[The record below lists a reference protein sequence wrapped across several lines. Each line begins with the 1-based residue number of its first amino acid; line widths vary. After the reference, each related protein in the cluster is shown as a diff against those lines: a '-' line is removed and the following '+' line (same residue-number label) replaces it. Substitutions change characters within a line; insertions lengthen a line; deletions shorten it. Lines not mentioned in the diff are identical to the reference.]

1 MGIFFAL
8 GILALLFAIFVSTLN
23 AWAVMHALL
32 IRFLPQLPTGLRIF
46 ITTMVPVPIAV
57 FVLWGPWKSFDA
69 FAHVAEVLL
78 FLAVPAVIM
87 NVRWLLD
94 NARMKGQAG
103 LKVFVLIPV
112 ILHGAMIIFMLITL
126 LVMYLAA

>member
-1 MGIFFAL
+1 MAIFFAL
-8 GILALLFAIFVSTLN
+8 GFLALLFAVFVSTLN

-32 IRFLPQLPTGLRIF
+32 IRVVPQLPTALRIF
-46 ITTMVPVPIAV
+46 ITTIAPVPIAI
-57 FVLWGPWKSFDA
+57 FILWGPWSAFDA
-69 FAHVAEVLL
+69 FANVALVLL

-94 NARMKGQAG
+94 GARMKGQAG

-112 ILHGAMIIFMLITL
+112 ILHGAMILFMLITL
-126 LVMYLAA
+126 LVLHAA